1 MDKRTRRK
9 QGGFHGKGQAEY
21 SAGDYLSGHITPM
34 KILARVIALSFA
46 FAAGIVAGVSACYL
60 HFQRAVEADR
70 TEEAEGRA
78 NEARAVCGFHQAALY
93 QRARLYHEKFGRW
106 PTNVQALVETH
117 FLPEYS
123 QVHLCSLQI
132 PASGLI
138 TSYDQK
144 GTFIEQAQHCTLGY
158 YVLSP
163 YRFGFDGTNFTVSC
177 TLDASHNK

>member
-1 MDKRTRRK
+1 
-9 QGGFHGKGQAEY
+9 
-21 SAGDYLSGHITPM
+21 M
-34 KILARVIALSFA
+34 KILARVLALSLA
-46 FAAGIVAGVSACYL
+46 FAAGIVAGGSACYL
-60 HFQRAVEADR
+60 HFLRAADAER
-70 TEEAEGRA
+70 AEGAEGQA
-78 NEARAVCGFHQAALY
+78 NELRAVCRFHQAALY
-93 QRARLYHEKFGRW
+93 QRAKLYHQKFGRW
-106 PTNVQALVETH
+106 PTNVQDLVKMH

-144 GTFIEQAQHCTLGY
+144 GTFIEQTQHCTVGY

-163 YRFGFDGTNFTVSC
+163 YQFHFDGTNFTVSC

>member
-1 MDKRTRRK
+1 
-9 QGGFHGKGQAEY
+9 
-21 SAGDYLSGHITPM
+21 M
-34 KILARVIALSFA
+34 KILARVLVLSLA
-46 FAAGIVAGVSACYL
+46 FAAGIVAGGSACYL
-60 HFQRAVEADR
+60 YFERAAK
-70 TEEAEGRA
+70 AERAEDAQGRA
-78 NEARAVCGFHQAALY
+78 NEALDICQHHQAALC
-93 QRARLYHEKFGRW
+93 QRARLYHDKFRRW
-106 PTNVQALVETH
+106 PTNVQALVETQ

-144 GTFIEQAQHCTLGY
+144 GTFIEQTQHCTLGY

-177 TLDASHNK
+177 TLDISHNR

>member
-1 MDKRTRRK
+1 
-9 QGGFHGKGQAEY
+9 
-21 SAGDYLSGHITPM
+21 M
-34 KILARVIALSFA
+34 KILARVLVLSLA
-46 FAAGIVAGVSACYL
+46 FAAGIVAGGSVCYL
-60 HFQRAVEADR
+60 YFERAEEVER
-70 TEEAEGRA
+70 AEDAQGRA
-78 NEARAVCGFHQAALY
+78 NEALGVCQTHQAALY
-93 QRARLYHEKFGRW
+93 QRGRLYHEKFGHW

-144 GTFIEQAQHCTLGY
+144 RTFIEQTQHCTLGY

-177 TLDASHNK
+177 TLDVSHNR